1 VLGVVAHPHSEPPLT
16 PPPWIDPG
24 ALVKGR
30 PTLPLM
36 VQLLVGL
43 ALFGAGESLIVLAA
57 LGNTP
62 WTVLAEGVASHTAL
76 GIGTATVVLSVIVLL
91 TWIPLR
97 QALGIGTVLNAL
109 VIGFVIALVLSLV
122 APADAIGLRAAE
134 VVGGIL
140 LVGIG
145 SGLYL
150 GCHLGPGP
158 RDGLMTGLHRR
169 TGRSLRLLR
178 TAIEGSAL
186 ILGVILGGT
195 IGIGTLLF
203 ALTIGPVVQHA
214 LGLSER
220 LLPAGGA
227 ARSG

>member
-1 VLGVVAHPHSEPPLT
+1 VLGVVAHPHTEPPLT

-43 ALFGAGESLIVLAA
+43 ALFGAGESLIVLSA

-76 GIGTATVVLSVIVLL
+76 SIGTATVVLSIIVLL
-91 TWIPLR
+91 AWIPLR
-97 QALGIGTVLNAL
+97 QALGIGTVLN
-109 VIGFVIALVLSLV
+109 ALVLSLV

-140 LVGIG
+140 LIGIG

-186 ILGVILGGT
+186 ILGVLLGGT
-195 IGIGTLLF
+195 VGIGTLLF
-203 ALTIGPVVQHA
+203 ALTIGPAVQHA
-214 LGLSER
+214 LALSER

-227 ARSG
+227 ARAS